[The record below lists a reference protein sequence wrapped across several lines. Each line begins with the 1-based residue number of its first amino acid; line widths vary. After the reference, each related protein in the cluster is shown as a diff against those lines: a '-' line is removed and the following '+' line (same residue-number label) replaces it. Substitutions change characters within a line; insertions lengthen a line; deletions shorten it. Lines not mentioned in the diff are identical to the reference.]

1 MAEAGAEE
9 VSRRAEVTEGCGA
22 VAAGVECSSWPE
34 LRRNRGRSSTSWTE
48 QKEEEGRPR
57 NIGGA
62 MRDEQAG

>member
-9 VSRRAEVTEGCGA
+9 VSRRAEATEGGDA
-22 VAAGVECSSWPE
+22 VAAGVERSSWPE

-57 NIGGA
+57 NRGGGV
-62 MRDEQAG
+62 RDEQAG